1 MGVNQNS
8 RKCNATATTV
18 WNTENQLKLQTG
30 ARSAAAHIRQNRA
43 HSDIGVSLL
52 LLCEIVSS
60 DVLHT
65 PIRKL
70 YDTSFP
76 RSVYSLRVFFFRCLD
91 NNSSTLQCQSER
103 EKNQAQ
109 NVNDKIQF

>member
-18 WNTENQLKLQTG
+18 CNTENQLKLQTA

-76 RSVYSLRVFFFRCLD
+76 RSVYSLRVCFLSLFG
-91 NNSSTLQCQSER
+91 QQ
-103 EKNQAQ
+103 
-109 NVNDKIQF
+109 QFYSAMPKRKGKKPGAKCK